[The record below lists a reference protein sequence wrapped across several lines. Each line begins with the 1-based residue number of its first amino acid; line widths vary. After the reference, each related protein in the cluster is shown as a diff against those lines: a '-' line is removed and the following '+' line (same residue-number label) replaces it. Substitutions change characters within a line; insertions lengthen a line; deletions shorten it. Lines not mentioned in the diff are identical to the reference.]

1 MAAVATSIN
10 GIPIRLPDERWEHI
24 IQRHADISDQK
35 ELLLKTISEPTRIL
49 QGNKD
54 ELLAIQEIKPGK
66 WLVVIYKEDSMDGFV
81 ITAFSTRKV
90 NSLNRRQQIWP

>member
-1 MAAVATSIN
+1 MTAVAQSVN
-10 GIPIRLPDERWEHI
+10 GILIRLPDERWEHI

-54 ELLAIQEIKPGK
+54 EQLAIQEIKPGK
-66 WLVVIYKEDSMDGFV
+66 WLVVIYKEDRTDGFV